1 MRKLWRATWIA
12 GGLAVSAVGCVPA
25 LTGPPVG
32 PQVRGVA
39 PPIELATPNP
49 ALIPTRD
56 RDLLWD
62 QLVNVVDDYFVIERA
77 ERVRLVGKV
86 LTEGRI
92 DTRWVLAPTI
102 LEPWREGS
110 VGRYNRLEATFQTI
124 RKRAT
129 IRVIPSARGYLVDVT
144 VLKEREALPR
154 PVHPSAGEATF
165 RNDNSLNSLNGL
177 SGGGNQQLL
186 ELAPPP
192 RAWTPL
198 GRDIALE
205 QKILLELQSRV
216 GGYPAF

>member
-1 MRKLWRATWIA
+1 MRKLWRTTWTA
-12 GGLAVSAVGCVPA
+12 GALAVLASGCVPA
-25 LTGPPVG
+25 LTELPQG
-32 PQVRGVA
+32 PQVGGVA

-56 RDLLWD
+56 RELLWD
-62 QLVNVVDDYFVIERA
+62 QLVDVVDDYFGIERE
-77 ERVRLVGKV
+77 ERVRLVGNV

-92 DTRWVLAPTI
+92 DTRWELAPTI

-124 RKRAT
+124 RKRAA
-129 IRVIPSARGYLVDVT
+129 IRVIPSERGYLVDVT

-165 RNDNSLNSLNGL
+165 RNDNSLRDGDNR
-177 SGGGNQQLL
+177 QLL
-186 ELAPPP
+186 ELVPPP
-192 RAWTPL
+192 QAWTPL

-205 QKILLELQSRV
+205 QKILLELQGRI
-216 GGYPAF
+216 GGYPGL

>member
-1 MRKLWRATWIA
+1 MRKLLRAIWIA
-12 GGLAVSAVGCVPA
+12 GALAVLTGGCAPA
-25 LTGPPVG
+25 LTGG
-32 PQVRGVA
+32 PQVGGVA

-56 RDLLWD
+56 RELLWD
-62 QLVNVVDDYFVIERA
+62 QLVDVVDDYFAIERE
-77 ERVRLVGKV
+77 ERVRLVGNV

-92 DTRWVLAPTI
+92 DTRWELAPTI

-129 IRVIPSARGYLVDVT
+129 IRVIPSERGYLADVT

-154 PVHPSAGEATF
+154 PIHPSAGEATF
-165 RNDNSLNSLNGL
+165 RNDNSLRDGN
-177 SGGGNQQLL
+177 NQQLL
-186 ELAPPP
+186 ELVPPP

-205 QKILLELQSRV
+205 QKILLELQGRI
-216 GGYPAF
+216 GGYPGL